1 MATSR
6 PTALPV
12 ARVQGEDSRSP
23 LFGADHVSGLG
34 LGKPASDTP
43 AREGKM
49 VNRPVF
55 APETQEQTVSTRG
68 ERDKRALNS
77 LSFWL
82 EHPLGKGEVVSSIL
96 PGSTT
101 ESVIQLRTVFRR
113 PENRASRHKFL
124 IHPVIVVAEL
134 KLDGVTCGKCLI
146 SRRRAGSALGATAA
160 TYSGCSGA
168 ALLDRLPQKPA
179 TQRGVDVLPSYG
191 SCGFL
196 PGVAVGGAP

>member
-96 PGSTT
+96 PGSTRK
-101 ESVIQLRTVFRR
+101 STVLGKR
-113 PENRASRHKFL
+113 SR
-124 IHPVIVVAEL
+124 
-134 KLDGVTCGKCLI
+134 
-146 SRRRAGSALGATAA
+146 GSSETAT
-160 TYSGCSGA
+160 
-168 ALLDRLPQKPA
+168 P
-179 TQRGVDVLPSYG
+179 
-191 SCGFL
+191 L
-196 PGVAVGGAP
+196 PGFAGAHPGYDRYGTIATTEADRPLREMGTC